1 MARRLCLGAAADR
14 GSGLRL
20 HQEDLPAS
28 SCGRLRNLWCR
39 ERLCR
44 MEFFQPLE
52 AALSCR
58 SVKYTTLEISQS

>member
-1 MARRLCLGAAADR
+1 M
-14 GSGLRL
+14 LRI
-20 HQEDLPAS
+20 HQEDLPELS
-28 SCGRLRNLWCR
+28 LGTFLNFWCSD
-39 ERLCR
+39 RLCR